1 MLANQEA
8 IVTIAVKDLE
18 AARTFYE
25 ETLELKLTP
34 EQEEGTVAYST
45 GKSTMFVYESQYAG
59 TNKATAV
66 TWIVGREIENIVNG
80 LESKGVTFEHY
91 DDLPETTRK
100 GALHFSGSITIAW
113 FKDPDDNIH
122 SLVSG

>member
-80 LESKGVTFEHY
+80 LENKGVTFEHY

-100 GALHFSGSITIAW
+100 GPLHFSGSITIAW
-113 FKDPDDNIH
+113 FKDPDGNIH